1 MRKQDMGKDKVTCEV
16 EGSSKSNDIH
26 VQNGI
31 NDVALPP
38 NDYHDDLY
46 KELWRACAGPLVYVP
61 RAGEKVVYYPQGH
74 MEQVEA
80 YMNQDGKM
88 EMPVYNLPS
97 KIFCKVINVQLKAEA
112 GTDEVFAQIT
122 LLPETKQDVL
132 SLKED
137 GNSLPLPRKADL
149 RSFSKKLTSSDTST
163 HGGFSV
169 LKRHAEECLP
179 PMDMSGEP
187 PEQMLVA
194 KDMHGTEWS
203 FRHVFRGQ
211 PKRHLLTTGWS
222 TFVTSKKL
230 LAGDAFIFLRGENGE
245 LRIGLRRAMKLHSNA
260 STSVISAHSMQ
271 HGILSM
277 AFHAITTGS
286 IFTVY
291 YRPWIKRSEGT
302 IVGNEDVDHIRWPN
316 SEWRS
321 LKAKWDATS
330 EGFVHPDRVSPWMI
344 VPIEPIKKYDSPLH
358 PSKKARASD
367 ASLTGLPST
376 VRDGLWHGPIEY
388 ATANHLG
395 VLQGQEKRDMGV
407 NGLGALKPPILP
419 WLIPENPESNNKM
432 FGLGNQLCFSA
443 HGPFH
448 PCPSGTILFSGG
460 NITRLSLP
468 NGCSPPLISNGI
480 PENAIGSRNLTVLNV
495 KSCNSGSQDWRTL
508 ELKDAHAPPN
518 GGGRYMLFGVDL
530 VKSLPEL
537 PSPQAATYS
546 DHESLYSVLPISQ
559 SSVAEPSKCTSAT
572 NSGSQCKNCC
582 SFTNLSCTKV
592 LKHGS
597 AGRSVDITKFDG
609 YDKLIRELDQMFD
622 FKGTLIDGS
631 SGWEVT
637 YDDEGD
643 IMLVGDCPWKE
654 IPAGGPKDVYPPKGI
669 GKLNPSSPN

>member
-194 KDMHGTEWS
+194 KDMHG
-203 FRHVFRGQ
+203 
-211 PKRHLLTTGWS
+211 
-222 TFVTSKKL
+222 
-230 LAGDAFIFLRGENGE
+230 ENGE

-291 YRPWIKRSEGT
+291 YRPWTNPTEFIIPFDQYVESAELEYSVGTTFGMLFEVEECAEQRSEGT

-376 VRDGLWHGPIEY
+376 VRD
-388 ATANHLG
+388 
-395 VLQGQEKRDMGV
+395 
-407 NGLGALKPPILP
+407 GALKPPILP

-643 IMLVGDCPWKE
+643 IMLE